1 MHEYGRLSLSSWPD
15 QRAGL
20 FPRRCPP
27 LFLAPRFSPV
37 AVPQRWTGGAVSNTP
52 DRFLSRRQVEA
63 RCGIGRS
70 MIYKLLKD
78 GGFPAPFKI
87 SRSAVRWS
95 EREIAEWLASRPRAV
110 GRHPNSKAA
119 AGA

>member
-1 MHEYGRLSLSSWPD
+1 MDAHALMRYSVTQFVAGSTGRP
-15 QRAGL
+15 

-95 EREIAEWLASRPRAV
+95 EREIAAWLASRPRAPSTS
-110 GRHPNSKAA
+110 RINP
-119 AGA
+119 